1 VNTNNPGNTAEL
13 AAAIQLSHQRVHRAV
28 VARIWELFDGGLDV
42 HEVASSTGYPLHL
55 IRVVLRGAPP
65 GESTR

>member
-1 VNTNNPGNTAEL
+1 MKPTPGSTAEL
-13 AAAIQLSHQRVHRAV
+13 AAEIQLSHQRVHRAV

-42 HEVASSTGYPLHL
+42 HEVAATTGYPVHL

-65 GESTR
+65 RDTYR